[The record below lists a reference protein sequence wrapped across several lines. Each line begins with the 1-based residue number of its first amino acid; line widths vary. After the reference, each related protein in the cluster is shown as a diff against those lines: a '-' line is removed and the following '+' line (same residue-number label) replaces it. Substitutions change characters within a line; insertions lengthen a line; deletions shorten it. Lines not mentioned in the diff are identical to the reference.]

1 MSASAQLSGVL
12 KQATGVLAARGEGVL
27 LYDEDDR
34 RYLDFTAGI
43 GVTSTGHCHPRV
55 VEAAQ
60 RQVGTL
66 IHAQYTTVMHRPLL
80 TLVERLGEV
89 LPAGLDRMFFA
100 NSGSEAIEAALRLS
114 RQATGR
120 PNVVVFHG
128 GFHGRTVAAASMTT
142 SGTKFRSGFSPLMAG
157 VHVAP
162 FPDPGHFGWP
172 VEQATDFALSQL
184 DYILQ
189 TLTTPA
195 DTAAFFVEPVLG
207 EGGYVPANER
217 FFAGLRERADNYGI
231 LLVVDEVQTGF
242 GRTGKFWG
250 GQHFDAKPDIVVT
263 AKGLASGF
271 PLSAIAASKELMD
284 KAWPGSQGGTYGANA
299 VACAAAVA
307 TLDVI
312 RDEDLVENSAQR
324 GAQLQGC
331 AATRRRQARG
341 DHRCARARAD
351 DRQRVPR
358 RRRQARSGHRRRR
371 TTGGGEARPAAADVR
386 CVGSGGAVHPGVG
399 GVRRAGRRSG
409 EHLGRR
415 RRRRRIALS
424 LTPNQRR

>member
-1 MSASAQLSGVL
+1 MAGSAQLSEIL

-89 LPAGLDRMFFA
+89 LPSGLDRMFFA
-100 NSGSEAIEAALRLS
+100 NSGSEAVEAALRLS

-120 PNVVVFHG
+120 PNVIVFHG
-128 GFHGRTVAAASMTT
+128 GFHGRTVAAASLTT

-162 FPDPGHFGWP
+162 FPDPTHFGWP
-172 VEQATDFALSQL
+172 VEQATDFALAQL

-189 TLTTPA
+189 TLSTPA

-217 FFAGLRERADNYGI
+217 FFAGLRERADRYGI

-250 GQHFDAKPDIVVT
+250 GEHFDAKPDILIT

-271 PLSAIAASKELMD
+271 PLSGIAASSDLMA

-307 TLDVI
+307 TLEVI
-312 RDEDLVENSAQR
+312 RDEKLVDNSAQR
-324 GAQLQGC
+324 GAQLREALQLV
-331 AATRRRQARG
+331 ADKHEAITDVRG
-341 DHRCARARAD
+341 LGLMIGNEFRDAD
-351 DRQRVPR
+351 GKPDPV
-358 RRRQARSGHRRRR
+358 
-371 TTGGGEARPAAADVR
+371 TAAA
-386 CVGSGGAVHPGVG
+386 AQQEA
-399 GVRRAGRRSG
+399 AGRGLLLLTCGAWGQVVRF
-409 EHLGRR
+409 
-415 RRRRRIALS
+415 IPALVVTS
-424 LTPNQRR
+424 DQVDEAAGIWADAVAAVVTS